1 MAEPSPFMNAET
13 EGNEEE
19 YYDEEDED
27 EDEDMEDNSFEF
39 QDKQHPSNLPEA
51 SVGASKL

>member
-19 YYDEEDED
+19 YYDE

>member
-1 MAEPSPFMNAET
+1 MNAET

-19 YYDEEDED
+19 YYDEED

>member
-1 MAEPSPFMNAET
+1 MTAET

-19 YYDEEDED
+19 YYDEED